1 LAVSGDS
8 YFGTSGM
15 IAANQISVNTSAIAI
30 GYLAG
35 KINQASNSVVINASG
50 TAINGTTA
58 SSFYAAP
65 IRNPSTLP
73 TNILYYDSTNSEIV
87 YGAAPSAPTNLVTN
101 NGPNTFSGINTFT
114 NGLAVSSGNVTLSGG
129 LAVSNGLGTSGQVL
143 TINGSVPSWSSITTS
158 MTITNNNT
166 NSTAWY
172 PTFVSASG
180 TTTSTFYTN
189 TGDLTYT
196 PSIGL
201 LNSTSFNA
209 TSDYRIKKNV
219 TNLDDS
225 FSVDNLRPVTY
236 FNKNAGKQDIGF
248 IAHEIQ
254 EIFPYLVTGEKD
266 GEQMQSLNYLGL
278 IGVLTKEI
286 KELKKRVS
294 ILENKPAV

>member
-1 LAVSGDS
+1 MAVSGNVGINKPPTTNALDISGGLAVSG
-8 YFGTSGM
+8 T
-15 IAANQISVNTSAIAI
+15 AA
-30 GYLAG
+30 
-35 KINQASNSVVINASG
+35 
-50 TAINGTTA
+50 
-58 SSFYAAP
+58 
-65 IRNPSTLP
+65 
-73 TNILYYDSTNSEIV
+73 
-87 YGAAPSAPTNLVTN
+87 
-101 NGPNTFSGINTFT
+101 FS

-129 LAVSNGLGTSGQVL
+129 LAVGGTLGTNGQYL
-143 TINGSVPSWSSITTS
+143 KTTGTGLAWSSITTS
-158 MTITNNNT
+158 MTITD
-166 NSTAWY
+166 NSANATAWY
-172 PTFVSASG
+172 PTFVSGTG
-180 TTTSTFYTN
+180 TTNTFSTN
-189 TGDLTYT
+189 TALTYT
-196 PSIGL
+196 PSTGQ
-201 LNSTSFNA
+201 LNSTTFNA